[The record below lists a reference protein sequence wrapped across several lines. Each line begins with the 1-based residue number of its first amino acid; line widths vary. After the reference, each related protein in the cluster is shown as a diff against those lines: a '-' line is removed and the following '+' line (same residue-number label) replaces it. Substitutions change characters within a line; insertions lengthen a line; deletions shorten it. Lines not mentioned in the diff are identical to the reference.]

1 MAQVVLN
8 VPANIAGS
16 SSATPR
22 GVDDPVVGVVHQQR
36 HARTGENENAI
47 QIGLARFGFVQPHGR
62 SAVVAV
68 GLKKTAAKE
77 DL

>member
-1 MAQVVLN
+1 VDATGN
-8 VPANIAGS
+8 VPS
-16 SSATPR
+16 
-22 GVDDPVVGVVHQQR
+22 VPV
-36 HARTGENENAI
+36 NP